1 MDIKDITGSS
11 NILGVGYD
19 PETKVLRV
27 RFKGGSVYDHHDFP
41 ADGHETFLSS
51 DSKGS
56 HYHANIKG
64 KFKHTKV
71 PT

>member
-1 MDIKDITGSS
+1 MDLKDITGSS
-11 NILGVGYD
+11 NIEAIGYS

-27 RFKGGSVYDHHDFP
+27 RFRGGSLYDHHDFS
-41 ADGHETFLSS
+41 AEDHESFMAS

-71 PT
+71 TT